1 MGDERE
7 GVAGDGGM
15 RGEES
20 GEKGRSGKRALERVV
35 VEDGGMVVEIT
46 AVEGEESGE
55 KVEMKSLKSDPEPW
69 KTSGG
74 EEGEMEVGRNVGVTA
89 FEESGSS
96 LWVRWRNMCYKA
108 KSNRQAKRK
117 NNNKNKTH
125 KQTNALN
132 KHSTSIA
139 KGKRRNNVRK
149 RFGGYGCTVG

>member
-35 VEDGGMVVEIT
+35 VKNGGTVVEIT

-69 KTSGG
+69 KMSGG
-74 EEGEMEVGRNVGVTA
+74 EEGEMEVGRNVGRNVGVTA

-108 KSNRQAKRK
+108 KRNRQAKRK
-117 NNNKNKTH
+117 NNN
-125 KQTNALN
+125 
-132 KHSTSIA
+132 
-139 KGKRRNNVRK
+139 
-149 RFGGYGCTVG
+149 